1 MTLALEE
8 TSEEAD
14 SMRSGRSVP
23 WARKTSSAVSP
34 RLLTMACVT
43 RMKVSPMILR
53 LSSGR
58 HSLSSGSEVSPLT
71 SVTALA
77 KSSVASSASMG
88 RPSAPSA
95 STTSLDSLCRMKP
108 WSMCNAMTRSGPRAL
123 CSSAAHTEES
133 TPPETRTRTRLSPTD
148 SRMYS
153 IADCSRQAIVYEPER
168 PHTLKRKLEKIALP
182 STDRSTSG
190 WNCTPYSRFSSHSI
204 AATMSPERPVTRNPS
219 AGVSIESPCVRSTS
233 VFSPIPSKSLD
244 SPSSLTSNTPSS
256 RLAFLATVPPWA

>member
-1 MTLALEE
+1 
-8 TSEEAD
+8 
-14 SMRSGRSVP
+14 
-23 WARKTSSAVSP
+23 
-34 RLLTMACVT
+34 
-43 RMKVSPMILR
+43 
-53 LSSGR
+53 
-58 HSLSSGSEVSPLT
+58 
-71 SVTALA
+71 
-77 KSSVASSASMG
+77 
-88 RPSAPSA
+88 
-95 STTSLDSLCRMKP
+95 
-108 WSMCNAMTRSGPRAL
+108 MCNAMTRSGPRAL

-256 RLAFLATVPPWA
+256 RLAFLATVPPCLALARPQRRGQGRSVGPEAHRRTAGLQRQSEPCTERGGRRGWRGGGGRIRHAARGDDDRSPCRTAPQRPGWPPPRTT